1 MLFSSRFSPAT
12 KVLNALWFRYFLWDF
27 FFSVPKAM
35 EKNQQQDKRHER
47 EEHPFDSFIK
57 TGDYEISQWGL

>member
-1 MLFSSRFSPAT
+1 MVQIFFIGL
-12 KVLNALWFRYFLWDF
+12 

-57 TGDYEISQWGL
+57 TGDYEISQ